1 MGARLVLHVGT
12 MKTGTSYL
20 QGRLFENQAEL
31 VGRGVHVPGHRWNVQ
46 VHAARDLA
54 QGDPAAW
61 GVLMDGV
68 RAHGGTAAISTER
81 LGPMRRPL
89 IRRLL
94 ETLDGIDLMVVI
106 TARDLNRSIPAL
118 WQETLQ
124 NGRTWHYRDYR
135 EGIEA
140 WRPGHRDEA
149 GARPEA
155 GRAFWRQ
162 MDLMRIVR
170 NWQALV
176 GPERLTLLTL
186 PPPGGPRDLL
196 WERFSSVLGIEPGGL
211 RESNRPNASLGAA
224 SAMAVRRLNE
234 LLAEDGLAWP
244 EGSTLRK
251 QVLGKRILASRRPD
265 EPSIGLTTP
274 DWVREQTA
282 RIRDGL
288 ERLDTPVV
296 GSLDEL
302 EPVDVP
308 GIDPGQIDDAALAE
322 AALAGLAGIL
332 GHTLGDQPGGLGA
345 DPHADADDDDDAEH
359 DAEQDADDVAEP
371 DDD

>member
-31 VGRGVHVPGHRWNVQ
+31 AGRGVLVPGHRWNVQ

-54 QGDPAAW
+54 HGDLAGW
-61 GVLMDGV
+61 GALMDDV
-68 RAHGGTAAISTER
+68 RAHAGTAAISTER

-89 IRRLL
+89 IRRVLD
-94 ETLDGIDLMVVI
+94 TLDDIDLMVVV

-124 NGRTWHYRDYR
+124 NGRTWHYADYL

-140 WRPGHRDEA
+140 WRPGHRDDA
-149 GARPEA
+149 VGRPEA

-162 MDLMRIVR
+162 MDLLRIVR

-186 PPPGGPRDLL
+186 PQPGAPRDLL
-196 WERFSSVLGIEPGGL
+196 WERFSRVLGVEPGGL

-234 LLAEDGLAWP
+234 LLEADGLAWP
-244 EGSTLRK
+244 AGSTVRK
-251 QVLGKRILASRRPD
+251 QVLGKRILAARRPD

-274 DWVREQTA
+274 DWVREQTT
-282 RIRDGL
+282 RIRHGL
-288 ERLDTPVV
+288 ERLDTTVI

-308 GIDPGQIDDAALAE
+308 GIAPGEIDDAAVTE
-322 AALAGLAGIL
+322 AALSGLAGLL
-332 GHTLGDQPGGLGA
+332 GHTIGDRQSGLDA
-345 DPHADADDDDDAEH
+345 DPDDEGDEGDDSDVGSDDADDD
-359 DAEQDADDVAEP
+359 
-371 DDD
+371 